1 MARFQINPGADGAI
15 EFEMIADEGGSSVK
29 TVLTP
34 EESQGLVDLLG
45 AARMVTPGA
54 VAAAPAEGVVTA
66 VVDPAWVAPAY
77 RAPQGRVLILKHP
90 GLGWIHFIFPEDKAD
105 QVSRIL
111 AADLQPAPAP
121 KLN

>member
-15 EFEMIADEGGSSVK
+15 EFEMIGDGGEQSVR
-29 TVLTP
+29 TVLNP

-54 VAAAPAEGVVTA
+54 VAAAPAEGVVEA

-105 QVSRIL
+105 QVSKIL
-111 AADLQPAPAP
+111 AADLEPASPL